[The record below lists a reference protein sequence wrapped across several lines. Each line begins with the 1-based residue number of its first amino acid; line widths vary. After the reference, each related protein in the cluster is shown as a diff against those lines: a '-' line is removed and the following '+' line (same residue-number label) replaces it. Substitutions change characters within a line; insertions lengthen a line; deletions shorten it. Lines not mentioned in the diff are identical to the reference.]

1 MSKDN
6 VCWGRMNAAEQ
17 QAVENLLELAMRWPK
32 SLWLFSAA
40 GTLFV
45 MKKNSQGERV
55 MKASGGVDQKQVMFK
70 VPIENDGGDW

>member
-1 MSKDN
+1 MNEDN
-6 VCWGRMNAAEQ
+6 ISWGRLSHVEQ
-17 QAVENLLELAMRWPK
+17 QAVENLLEVAMRWPK

-55 MKASGGVDQKQVMFK
+55 MKASGGVDQGQVVGK